1 MNYLRHQSTYNKFL
15 FMLRALLYLKL
26 NFVLLCTLL
35 LLSTN
40 AIAQPSYKLN
50 KIKLPEE
57 VSFYDNQ
64 FSSIQIYQNKLYLIS
79 ESRLQDKAEAKI
91 YVADISKYKKYL
103 NDTNRVL
110 PFSKYS
116 IKNLDILR
124 NKISA
129 AGGEYEGIEAT
140 IIENGN
146 VYFSIETET
155 ASPDCYIIKGV
166 LQNQQ
171 VILDTTILI
180 AMPKFTGADGKP
192 IYNAGFEAMIKE
204 GDYLFAFYE
213 YNYFMSA
220 NYVRVL
226 DKFSFGGNQCQH
238 LFPMQ
243 RLPFRITDITA
254 TGNHH
259 FTAINYF
266 FQGGGRDAV
275 YRPAENDSIN
285 NKLVKTDGNFKS
297 YSRLVDIYIN
307 ETGISWQPIREF
319 PLAFRGYNWECI
331 AYYKNGYFVMNDKYT
346 TQKPYQS
353 ELYYLEKR

>member
-1 MNYLRHQSTYNKFL
+1 MQRIRLYHKIIF
-15 FMLRALLYLKL
+15 ALL
-26 NFVLLCTLL
+26 FILLQVY
-35 LLSTN
+35 SIP
-40 AIAQPSYKLN
+40 AIAQPSFKMH
-50 KIKLPEE
+50 KIKLPAE
-57 VSFYDNQ
+57 VSYYDNQ
-64 FSSIQIYQNKLYLIS
+64 FSSIQIFQNKLFLIS
-79 ESRLQDKAEAKI
+79 ESRLQDHAPAKI
-91 YVADISKYKKYL
+91 YVADLSGYKKYL
-103 NDTNRVL
+103 RDTNRL
-110 PFSKYS
+110 LSFSKYN
-116 IKNLDILR
+116 IENLDLLR
-124 NKISA
+124 KKITA
-129 AGGEYEGIEAT
+129 AGGDYEGIEAT

-155 ASPDCYIIKGV
+155 SSPDCYIVKGV

-171 VILDTTILI
+171 VVLDTTILI
-180 AMPKFTGADGKP
+180 AVPKFTGADGKA
-192 IYNAGFEAMIKE
+192 IYNAGYEAMVKE
-204 GDYLFAFYE
+204 GDYLYAFYE
-213 YNYFMSA
+213 YNNFLQA

-238 LFPMQ
+238 LFPIQ

-266 FQGGGRDAV
+266 YSGGGPDAV

-307 ETGISWQPIREF
+307 ETGISWQPIWEF
-319 PLAFRGYNWECI
+319 PSAYRGYNWECI
-331 AYYKNGYFVMNDKYT
+331 AAYKNGYFIMNDKYT

-353 ELYYLEKR
+353 ELYYLERK